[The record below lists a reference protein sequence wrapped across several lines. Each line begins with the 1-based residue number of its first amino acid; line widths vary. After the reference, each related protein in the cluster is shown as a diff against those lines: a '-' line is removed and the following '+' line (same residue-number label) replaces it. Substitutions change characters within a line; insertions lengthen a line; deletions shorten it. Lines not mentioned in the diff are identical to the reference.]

1 MKNLLDDLYFSLA
14 TPQELENISIYG
26 VKHPSEFAPDPA
38 DEPKPG
44 YCICGEKNCPDEYE
58 HWTSGY

>member
-38 DEPKPG
+38 DDPEPG
-44 YCICGEKNCPDEYE
+44 YCVCGTKDCATEYSCV
-58 HWTSGY
+58 TSGY

>member
-1 MKNLLDDLYFSLA
+1 MSKLTEEEIYNLK
-14 TPQELENISIYG
+14 TYG
-26 VKHPSEFAPDPA
+26 AKHPSEFAPDPA

-44 YCICGEKNCPDEYE
+44 YCICGEKNCDEEYE

>member
-1 MKNLLDDLYFSLA
+1 MANPLDNYFTNA

-26 VKHPSEFAPDPA
+26 VKHPMEFAPDPA

-44 YCICGEKNCPDEYE
+44 YCICGVKNCPDEYA
-58 HWTSGY
+58 HTTSGF